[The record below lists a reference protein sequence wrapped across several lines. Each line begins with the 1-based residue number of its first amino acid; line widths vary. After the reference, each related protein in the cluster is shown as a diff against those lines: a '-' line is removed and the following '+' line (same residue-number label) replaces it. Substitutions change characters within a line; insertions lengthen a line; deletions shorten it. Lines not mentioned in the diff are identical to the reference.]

1 MRCGYAGTRTGRKL
15 TAEAVCERRIRNFL
29 ANVRKELRRAVS
41 GVSAGRETASRKPQ
55 RTAKNF
61 SATSKPRNRTNNH
74 PSYLLK
80 LALHRCRSPNILQK
94 SIRHSIQLS
103 YGRVFADCS
112 LQASGRLRV
121 ACSLT
126 LFAVLAT
133 LRGRLQLEQIA
144 H

>member
-41 GVSAGRETASRKPQ
+41 GVSAGHETASRKPQ

-94 SIRHSIQLS
+94 SIRHCRTTKRPRALARGSAEPNRARPISDLIGCSAGSWQQQL
-103 YGRVFADCS
+103 YH
-112 LQASGRLRV
+112 
-121 ACSLT
+121 
-126 LFAVLAT
+126 
-133 LRGRLQLEQIA
+133 I
-144 H
+144 